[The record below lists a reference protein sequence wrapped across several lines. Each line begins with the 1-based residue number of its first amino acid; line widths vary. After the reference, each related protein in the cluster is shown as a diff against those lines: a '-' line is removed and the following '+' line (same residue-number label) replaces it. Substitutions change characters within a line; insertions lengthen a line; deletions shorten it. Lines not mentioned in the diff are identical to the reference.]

1 MEAIMAKLKVA
12 LYWAAS
18 CGGCEIAQ
26 LAIGDKL
33 LKLAEAADI
42 VFWPVAIDAKYKDV
56 EAMPDKSIDACLFNG
71 AIRNSE
77 QEHMAK
83 MLREK
88 SKIMIAYGS
97 CAYEGCIPGLA
108 NLFNRQMIFERVYI
122 ETQSTDNKDK
132 ILPQT
137 SYQVPEGELT
147 LPEFYDTVKTLRQTV
162 DVDYVIPGC
171 PPEEKTTWLALEA
184 LIEGKL
190 PPKGT
195 VISHNA
201 KAVCDDCPL
210 KRDVKKIKKIYRNF
224 NIIPEPEI
232 CLLEQGLLCQGI
244 ATRGGCGAPCPQA
257 NMPCTGCYGP
267 VEGVIDQGA
276 HFLSALASVID
287 SNDPEEIQRIID
299 DIPDPVGSFYRYSLP
314 DSLLRGAI
322 IR

>member
-1 MEAIMAKLKVA
+1 MSKLKIA

-26 LAIGDKL
+26 LQIGDKI

-42 VFWPVAIDAKYKDV
+42 VFWPVAIDVKYKDV
-56 EAMPDKSIDACLFNG
+56 ESMPDKSIDACLLNG

-88 SKIMIAYGS
+88 SKVMIAYGS

-108 NLFNRQMIFERVYI
+108 NLFNKQMIFDRAYI
-122 ETQSTDNKDK
+122 ETESTDNKEK
-132 ILPQT
+132 IYPQT

-147 LPEFYDTVKTLRQTV
+147 IPEFWNTVKTLPQTV
-162 DVDYVIPGC
+162 DVDYIIPGC

-184 LIEGKL
+184 LIEGNL

-195 VISHNA
+195 VISHNVR
-201 KAVCDDCPL
+201 AVCDDCPRE
-210 KRDVKKIKKIYRNF
+210 RDVKKIKKIYRNYE
-224 NIIPEPEI
+224 IIPEPEI
-232 CLLEQGLLCQGI
+232 CLLEQGMLCQGI

-287 SNDPEEIQRIID
+287 SNDPEEIQKIID

-322 IR
+322 IK

>member
-1 MEAIMAKLKVA
+1 MSKLKVA

-26 LAIGDKL
+26 LQIGVKL
-33 LKLAEAADI
+33 LNLVEAADI
-42 VFWPVAIDAKYKDV
+42 VFWPVAIDVKYKDV
-56 EAMPDKSIDACLFNG
+56 EAMLDKSIDACLFNG

-88 SKIMIAYGS
+88 SKIMVAYGS
-97 CAYEGCIPGLA
+97 CAYEGCIPALA
-108 NLFNRQMIFERVYI
+108 NLYDREMIFNRAYLEN
-122 ETQSTDNKDK
+122 ESTDNKDK
-132 ILPQT
+132 VIPQT

-147 LPEFYDTVKTLRQTV
+147 LPEFYNTVKSLGQTV
-162 DVDYVIPGC
+162 DVDYTIPGC
-171 PPEEKTTWLALEA
+171 PPEERTTWLALEA

-201 KAVCDDCPL
+201 KAVCDDCPR
-210 KRDVKKIKKIYRNF
+210 KRDVKKIKKIYRNYE
-224 NIIPEPEI
+224 IIPEPEI

-267 VEGVIDQGA
+267 VEGVIDQGT

-287 SNDPEEIQRIID
+287 SNDPEEVQKIID
-299 DIPDPVGSFYRYSLP
+299 DIPDPAGSFYRYSLAE
-314 DSLLRGAI
+314 SLLRGAI
-322 IR
+322 IK

>member
-1 MEAIMAKLKVA
+1 MAKLKVA

-18 CGGCEIAQ
+18 CGGCD
-26 LAIGDKL
+26 IGLLQIGEKL

-42 VFWPVAIDAKYKDV
+42 VFWPIAIDAKYKDV

-71 AIRNSE
+71 AIRTSE
-77 QEHMAK
+77 QEHIAK
-83 MLREK
+83 VLREK
-88 SKIMIAYGS
+88 AKIMIAYGS
-97 CAYEGCIPGLA
+97 CAYGGGIPGLA
-108 NLFNRQMIFERVYI
+108 NLFNRQMIFDRAYI
-122 ETQSTDNKDK
+122 ETESTDNKDK
-132 ILPQT
+132 IFPQT
-137 SYQVPEGELT
+137 NVQVPEGELT
-147 LPEFYDTVKTLRQTV
+147 LPEFYNTVKTLRQTV
-162 DVDYVIPGC
+162 DVDYIVPGC

-195 VISHNA
+195 VISHSVR
-201 KAVCDDCPL
+201 AVCDECPL
-210 KRDVKKIKKIYRNF
+210 KRDVKKIKKIYRPF
-224 NIIPEPEI
+224 EIIPEPGI

-299 DIPDPVGSFYRYSLP
+299 DIPDAAGTFYRYSLP
-314 DSLLRGAI
+314 DSLLKGAI
-322 IR
+322 IK